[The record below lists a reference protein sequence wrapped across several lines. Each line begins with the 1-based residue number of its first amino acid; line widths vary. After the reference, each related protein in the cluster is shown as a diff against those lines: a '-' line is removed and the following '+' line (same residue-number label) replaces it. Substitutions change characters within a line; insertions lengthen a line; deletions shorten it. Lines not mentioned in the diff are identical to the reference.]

1 MARNAPRSLDMPNT
15 GRAVSNDLYRCTKN
29 THTLFGAIDE
39 LLDCGDTVVR
49 HVVVVGHGVETRAR
63 SSLVGRARCDELVI
77 ALVAHVLSRSIKR
90 WNAQRCL
97 PLLIGSGGLCL
108 LAQVLHDAWVGI
120 GEAGKGQGS
129 ERGGLHVGSM

>member
-1 MARNAPRSLDMPNT
+1 M
-15 GRAVSNDLYRCTKN
+15 
-29 THTLFGAIDE
+29 
-39 LLDCGDTVVR
+39 
-49 HVVVVGHGVETRAR
+49 VGHGIETRAW
-63 SSLVGRARCDELVI
+63 SSLVCWTGRDELMI